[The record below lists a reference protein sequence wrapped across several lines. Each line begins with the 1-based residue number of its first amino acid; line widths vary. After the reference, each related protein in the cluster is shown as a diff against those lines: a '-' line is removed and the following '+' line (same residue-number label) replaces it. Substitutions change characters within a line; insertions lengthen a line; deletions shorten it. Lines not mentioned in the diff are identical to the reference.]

1 MNINKFKAELV
12 IPPINIVSIFFPI
25 SSFIFHSLK
34 MPEEKEKLLD
44 IKISFESNIVAID
57 EENRKVQIQVIIQNS
72 PQQEAKLEFTV
83 VCIGIYT
90 LSEGTF
96 DENSVKN
103 IYQWGTSIQ
112 VSAIREHI
120 VKETSRGPYNIPN
133 YVPMGLIRVISSDS
147 SPDNSIPNVKS
158 KKTIR
163 AKGKNHRRRPEA

>member
-1 MNINKFKAELV
+1 MNINKFKAELI

-25 SSFIFHSLK
+25 SSFIFHPVK
-34 MPEEKEKLLD
+34 MPEERGKLSD

-57 EENRKVQIQVIIQNS
+57 EENKKVQIQVMIQNS
-72 PQQEAKLEFTV
+72 PQEESKLEFTV

-90 LSEGTF
+90 WSDDVF
-96 DENSVKN
+96 DETSVKN

-120 VKETSRGPYNIPN
+120 VKETSRGPYSIPN

-147 SPDNSIPNVKS
+147 SDNFTHNAKS
-158 KKTIR
+158 RKTIR
-163 AKGKNHRRRPEA
+163 ATGKNRRHRPEA